1 MGIKMDR
8 EHMVRTFRD
17 GTASCSR
24 MITVL
29 LLVFCIVLCPACSRS
44 TYKGD
49 PRKPYFPE
57 EYQVKEHG
65 SGKAS
70 AFGLNIAPAG
80 EMGDWAV
87 DWVSDMTEGE
97 GFQYLLY
104 ADPDSWDAYLYY
116 PQKQAKIRVLTNDD
130 VAVAYLDGILCVYV
144 TAVPWD
150 SEEGAAGEGI
160 AGEDMAESGVGAEDM
175 TEDRIA
181 ERDLEGDRIAEEDL
195 EGDGIAKGDIAGGC
209 ITEEDIAGDRITEG
223 DMAGEDMAGDE
234 GEKWLLHLAAPPVGA
249 WPSQVE
255 LYWDGRQVPC
265 DATEIKD

>member
-1 MGIKMDR
+1 MDR
-8 EHMVRTFRD
+8 EHMARTFLD

-80 EMGDWAV
+80 EMGGWTA
-87 DWVSDMTEGE
+87 DWVSEVREGE

-116 PQKQAKIRVLTNDD
+116 PQKQAEIRVLTNDD

-144 TAVPWD
+144 TAVPAD
-150 SEEGAAGEGI
+150 SEEGAAGEWI
-160 AGEDMAESGVGAEDM
+160 AGEDMAESGVGAEDIA
-175 TEDRIA
+175 EDRIA
-181 ERDLEGDRIAEEDL
+181 EGDM
-195 EGDGIAKGDIAGGC
+195 EGDGIA
-209 ITEEDIAGDRITEG
+209 
-223 DMAGEDMAGDE
+223 GDE
-234 GEKWLLHLAAPPVGA
+234 EGKWLLHLAAPPAGA

-255 LYWDGRQVPC
+255 LYWDGCQVPC
-265 DATEIKD
+265 DAVEIKD